1 MSKIAFRRMGTVTLF
16 GGSAPAFATSD
27 LAKKVTVSVLT
38 AMVLGATL
46 FLSFALSLE
55 TDGSQDEPL
64 SLTHKQRSLQPG
76 EVILFES
83 ESSRPLKQMLLKA
96 FSREFP
102 AFSEDGGLNW
112 TALVGIDL
120 DTKPGRYAVELFGI
134 DRDGKN
140 LAGSSVL
147 TVAAKKFP
155 TRRLTVEEKY
165 VSPPADVLVR
175 IKAER
180 ERVNGI
186 FAATAHERLWQ
197 GPFLLPVPGSVISAF
212 GKRSVYNGRPRS
224 PHAGVDFR
232 GAAGT
237 PIQAPNAGIVV
248 LAANLY
254 YSGNTVILDHG
265 LGLYSYLGHMSN
277 FSVREGDRVKTGDI
291 VGKVGATG
299 VVTGP
304 HLHWTVRLITSRID
318 PLSLVYL
325 FGK

>member
-1 MSKIAFRRMGTVTLF
+1 MSKIAFRSTGTVTF
-16 GGSAPAFATSD
+16 ITSSALAFATSA
-27 LAKKVTVSVLT
+27 LARKAAVSILT
-38 AMVLGATL
+38 AM
-46 FLSFALSLE
+46 FLSATMVLLFAPSLE
-55 TDGSQDEPL
+55 TEGAQDEPL
-64 SLTHKQRSLQPG
+64 ILTHKQRSLQPG

-83 ESSRPLKQMLLKA
+83 QSSRPLKQMLLKA

-112 TALVGIDL
+112 AALVAIDL
-120 DTKPGRYAVELFGI
+120 DTKPGRYGVELFGV
-134 DRDGKN
+134 DRDGKH

-147 TVAAKKFP
+147 AVAAKKFP
-155 TRRLTVEEKY
+155 TRRLMVEEKY
-165 VSPPADVLVR
+165 VSPPADVLAR
-175 IKAER
+175 IEAER

-186 FAATAHERLWQ
+186 FAATTPERLWQ
-197 GPFLLPVPGSVISAF
+197 GPFLLPVPGSVISGF

-237 PIQAPNAGIVV
+237 PIRAPNAGIVV

-265 LGLYSYLGHMSN
+265 LGLYSYLGHMSH
-277 FSVREGDRVKTGDI
+277 FSVREGDRVQSGDI
-291 VGKVGATG
+291 VGKIGATG

-304 HLHWTVRLITSRID
+304 HLHWTVRLIASRID

>member
-1 MSKIAFRRMGTVTLF
+1 MGAWVDRRALLYCRRSGLPFILSTILLTLLMMPGTDILIAQDKTI
-16 GGSAPAFATSD
+16 
-27 LAKKVTVSVLT
+27 
-38 AMVLGATL
+38 
-46 FLSFALSLE
+46 SFA
-55 TDGSQDEPL
+55 
-64 SLTHKQRSLQPG
+64 HKQRSLQPG

-83 ESSRPLKQMLLKA
+83 QSSRPLKQMLLKA

-120 DTKPGRYAVELFGI
+120 DTKPGQYGVELCGI
-134 DRDGKN
+134 NKDGKS
-140 LAGSSVL
+140 LTADAVL
-147 TVAAKKFP
+147 PVAAKRFP
-155 TRRLTVEEKY
+155 TRKLTVEEKY
-165 VSPPADVLVR
+165 VTPPADVLAR
-175 IKAER
+175 IEAER
-180 ERVNGI
+180 ARVNAI
-186 FAATAHERLWQ
+186 FALTTPERLWR
-197 GPFLLPVPGSVISAF
+197 GSFLLPVPGTVISAF

-232 GAAGT
+232 GTVGT
-237 PIQAPNAGIVV
+237 PIRAPNAGIVV

-277 FSVREGDRVKTGDI
+277 FSVKEGDRVQTGEI

-318 PLSLVYL
+318 PLSLVHL
-325 FGK
+325 SGN